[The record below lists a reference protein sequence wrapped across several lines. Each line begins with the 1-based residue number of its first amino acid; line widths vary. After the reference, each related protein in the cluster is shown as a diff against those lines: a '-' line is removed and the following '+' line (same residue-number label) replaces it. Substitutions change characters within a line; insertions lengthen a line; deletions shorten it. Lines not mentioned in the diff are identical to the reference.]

1 MAELVKPR
9 WNSLRIILYY
19 GAGSSI
25 ILGKHMEKHEI
36 KIPSHSIGV
45 KKEVTSTISIPLK

>member
-45 KKEVTSTISIPLK
+45 KKEVTSTLSIPLK